1 MTGGGSLLFGL
12 DMLIESVTGIK
23 TRVADKAVSCVA
35 MGTGISLDYI
45 SNLPEGTINLSRQRL
60 SRY

>member
-1 MTGGGSLLFGL
+1 MTGGGSLLYGL
-12 DMLIESVTGIK
+12 DKLIEHVTGIR

-35 MGTGISLDYI
+35 MGTGMALDHI
-45 SNLPEGTINLSRQRL
+45 ASLPEGTINVSRQRL